1 MLPINL
7 PAVIGRWRRLLLLQI
22 GSLREFLHCSVVLK
36 MFKAKKMG
44 GTTGIFL
51 IILTL
56 YLQNKLY
63 SSMFLVDIS
72 KQCGTKIFY
81 IKSHAISIK
90 AMPFRAGVFSNNNIS
105 LVVHCVDVV
114 AQMTDRERL

>member
-1 MLPINL
+1 
-7 PAVIGRWRRLLLLQI
+7 
-22 GSLREFLHCSVVLK
+22 
-36 MFKAKKMG
+36 MG

-72 KQCGTKIFY
+72 KQCGTQIFY
-81 IKSHAISIK
+81 IKSHATYIR

-114 AQMTDRERL
+114 AQMTNRERL